1 MKKYSLMWLVVLA
14 GIWASCSDNNEE
26 QRTPTPSI
34 TLEGESTQLLFG
46 TSGGSLSV
54 SFEASVGW
62 TADVDQSWCR
72 VSPASG
78 QAGHVS
84 VMVTADEN
92 DTYDERN
99 AKLTLA
105 AGGVSKTLV
114 IVQKQ
119 KDALTVTSNRVD
131 VDSDGGEIAVE
142 IKANVTF
149 EYEVEE
155 AASEW
160 IVPIETK
167 ALTTTNLRFSVAAN
181 ENAEKR
187 EGRIV
192 VRSGEMEET
201 VTVYQGGY
209 TPTLVLSQNEYTVS
223 SAGEEIVIELNTN
236 LDYEM
241 ILPEEADWISEP
253 PTRALS
259 TYTHRIQVAPNDTY
273 DLREAEIH
281 FINREAEIDETVHI
295 VQVQNDAIVVARSSY
310 EVVAEGERLD
320 FTVQSNVEFSVLL
333 SEEWIE
339 QVPVTRALEEV
350 PLSFTVEANPD
361 REPREATITLKADNV
376 EHMITALQAGHQE
389 TNCVSIVY
397 SGEQF
402 TVPLITGE
410 YFMNAYIWW
419 GDGSEREAYR
429 EGAVHAYD
437 GAGPHTVVI
446 ESAGAEEI
454 ALSDLVGVSEID
466 LSEF

>member
-54 SFEASVGW
+54 SFEASVAW
-62 TADVDQSWCR
+62 TAEVDQSWCR

-209 TPTLVLSQNEYTVS
+209 TPTLVLSQNEYT
-223 SAGEEIVIELNTN
+223 
-236 LDYEM
+236 
-241 ILPEEADWISEP
+241 
-253 PTRALS
+253 
-259 TYTHRIQVAPNDTY
+259 
-273 DLREAEIH
+273 
-281 FINREAEIDETVHI
+281 
-295 VQVQNDAIVVARSSY
+295 
-310 EVVAEGERLD
+310 
-320 FTVQSNVEFSVLL
+320 
-333 SEEWIE
+333 
-339 QVPVTRALEEV
+339 
-350 PLSFTVEANPD
+350 NPF
-361 REPREATITLKADNV
+361 
-376 EHMITALQAGHQE
+376 HQ
-389 TNCVSIVY
+389 
-397 SGEQF
+397 
-402 TVPLITGE
+402 P
-410 YFMNAYIWW
+410 
-419 GDGSEREAYR
+419 
-429 EGAVHAYD
+429 
-437 GAGPHTVVI
+437 
-446 ESAGAEEI
+446 
-454 ALSDLVGVSEID
+454 
-466 LSEF
+466 